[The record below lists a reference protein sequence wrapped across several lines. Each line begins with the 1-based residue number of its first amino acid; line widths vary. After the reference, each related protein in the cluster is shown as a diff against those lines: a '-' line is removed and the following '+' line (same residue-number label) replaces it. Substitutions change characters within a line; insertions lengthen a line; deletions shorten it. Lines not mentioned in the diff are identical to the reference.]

1 MDHKIESYD
10 TNEQFEPIKIK
21 EDTRN
26 IKNSLQH
33 IQEHLNNF
41 FKKVQEDWCVLNR
54 LNSSKALSIGEKH
67 SRHAKTMVYNT
78 KKLKQKWEDQELSS

>member
-41 FKKVQEDWCVLNR
+41 FKKVQED
-54 LNSSKALSIGEKH
+54 
-67 SRHAKTMVYNT
+67 
-78 KKLKQKWEDQELSS
+78 